1 MVAVAPLSVLLSVV
15 VTLSVDAL
23 SESIASLLSFLFRDT
38 DVEAEVVSV
47 SVEVAVVVEDV
58 AAAVS
63 EEVCVVVL
71 LLELRR

>member
-23 SESIASLLSFLFRDT
+23 SESIPSLLSFLFRDT

-58 AAAVS
+58 ASAVS